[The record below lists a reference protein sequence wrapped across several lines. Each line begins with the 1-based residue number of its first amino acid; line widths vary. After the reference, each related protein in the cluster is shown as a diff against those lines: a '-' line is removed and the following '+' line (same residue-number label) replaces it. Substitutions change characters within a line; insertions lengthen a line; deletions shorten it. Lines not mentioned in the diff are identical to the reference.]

1 MPVSVPRLVMVPAA
15 GVIIAST
22 CLCDTFAILFPPK
35 SDYAV
40 TDAVRADLTISTSIR
55 SPILDTRIPTFA
67 FTFPSASEVVG
78 LSLASHLT
86 VYP

>member
-1 MPVSVPRLVMVPAA
+1 MAVPVPKLVLFVL
-15 GVIIAST
+15 GEIVAST
-22 CLCDTFAILFPPK
+22 CLCATFAILFPPGL
-35 SDYAV
+35 DYEV
-40 TDAVRADLTISTSIR
+40 TDAVRADLIISTSIR

-67 FTFPSASEVVG
+67 FTFPSASEAVG